1 MVAQIT
7 LHEKKHSELSVRQAT
22 VLGGIIFHII

>member
-22 VLGGIIFHII
+22 VLVEQPGPEN